1 MMAYILLIVVTM
13 AIGGGAQWYVNH
25 QIKKYSY
32 VPNTSRMTGAQV
44 AQGMLH
50 YYGIYDVPVRM
61 GGHDQNFFNPKDNSI
76 TLDPQS
82 FNGSSITATATAC
95 HEVGHACQYAQG
107 YMPMKVRGAMVPVV
121 NFASNAWI
129 FILMI
134 GIFLNVIGLVQL
146 AIAFY
151 AFAVLFQIVT
161 LPVEFDASHRAMKY
175 MATTG
180 IPAGEQSGAW
190 SVLRACALTYVA
202 AALVAVL
209 QLLYLIASN
218 SRE

>member
-134 GIFLNVIGLVQL
+134 GVFLNVIGLVQL

-180 IPAGEQSGAW
+180 IPSGEQSGAW

>member
-1 MMAYILLIVVTM
+1 MAYLLLILVTV
-13 AIGGGAQWYVNH
+13 AIGGAAQLYVNH

-32 VPNTSRMTGAQV
+32 VGVSTGMTGYQV
-44 AQGMLH
+44 ATGMLQ

-61 GGHDQNFFNPKDNSI
+61 GNHGENFFNPKDNSV

-82 FNGSSITATATAC
+82 FNGTSITATATAC

-121 NFASNAWI
+121 NFASNSWI
-129 FILMI
+129 IILLI
-134 GIFLNVIGLVQL
+134 GIFLNIAGLVEL
-146 AIAFY
+146 AIIFY
-151 AFAVLFQIVT
+151 AFAVLFEIVT
-161 LPVEFDASHRAMKY
+161 LPVEFDASKRAMVY
-175 MATTG
+175 METTG
-180 IPAGEQSGAW
+180 LPAGERTGAW

-209 QLLYLIASN
+209 QLVYLLMSTR
-218 SRE
+218 SEE

>member
-82 FNGSSITATATAC
+82 FNDSSITATATAC